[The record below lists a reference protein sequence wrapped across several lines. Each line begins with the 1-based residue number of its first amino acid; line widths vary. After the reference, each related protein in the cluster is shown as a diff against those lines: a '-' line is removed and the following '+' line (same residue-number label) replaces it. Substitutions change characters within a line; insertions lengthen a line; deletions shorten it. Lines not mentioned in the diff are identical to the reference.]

1 MHVQPYLNFDGR
13 CEEAVEFYK
22 SALGAEVTY
31 LTRFKDAP
39 PSASGPSQPPGSENK
54 IMHVS
59 FRIGDSMILAS
70 DGRCGGRTGF
80 QGFSLSLT
88 TSEIVEAERM
98 FAALADGGTAEMPLA
113 ETFFSPRFGMLSDRF
128 GVRWMIFVEPK

>member
-39 PSASGPSQPPGSENK
+39 PSASGPSRPPGSENK
-54 IMHVS
+54 ITHVS
-59 FRIGDSMILAS
+59 FRIGDSTILAS
-70 DGRCGGRTGF
+70 DGRCGGRSGF

-88 TSEIVEAERM
+88 VSEIDEAERM

-128 GVRWMIFVEPK
+128 GVRWMIFVELK